1 MTTQTITV
9 INGPAVSTVIV
20 STPEQPPTVVHV
32 THPQPNTPSN
42 TNDTTT
48 TDR

>member
-9 INGPAVSTVIV
+9 INGPAVSTVVV
-20 STPEQPPTVVHV
+20 STPDQPPTVAHV
-32 THPQPNTPSN
+32 IHPQPNTPSN
-42 TNDTTT
+42 NNDTRA